1 MRVRIRNLISRRRT
15 RPTLWSGSRT
25 TSRRPSAISRRGVSR
40 CQVKYSISAAVLLPL
55 NIISLPQSNHQPFS
69 DKPSSRRIHIC
80 IIHQK
85 LEKKRFPTFA
95 PPSQKEK
102 GRKKERNFRP
112 SHYILNIFWR
122 ATALITLVR
131 PWSQRRDSVSLYLFN
146 INLIFH
152 DLNITGTFIA
162 NSTAIQSLF
171 RRILDQFTSMY
182 R

>member
-95 PPSQKEK
+95 PPLPEGKREK
-102 GRKKERNFRP
+102 KRKKFQTFP
-112 SHYILNIFWR
+112 LYSKYFLAGDSLNY
-122 ATALITLVR
+122 
-131 PWSQRRDSVSLYLFN
+131 PCSSLEPETRQCKPLF
-146 INLIFH
+146 
-152 DLNITGTFIA
+152 
-162 NSTAIQSLF
+162 IQH
-171 RRILDQFTSMY
+171 
-182 R
+182 